1 MRTEQC
7 NRVQVERYYLG
18 EALAGE
24 KAAIRKHMDGCEEC
38 RGHMATL
45 ENDKRAYLIEHPF
58 REFAARRLDARR
70 LDGHRLDGK
79 HASEGKAE
87 SRRWFS
93 PRWLPAFAGLAAC
106 LALVP
111 VVMRY
116 NGTAAGDTA
125 ALAGDDVIRTKGGT
139 LLEYY
144 VKRGETVTPG
154 SAADAY
160 RLGDELQFVYA
171 ADKHPFVTLASMDAR
186 GKVSLYKADGA
197 EALSLAAIP
206 GGEHPLPFA
215 VTLDDS
221 PGAEFFVMIYSPGPM
236 AGEAVESWLKEAFT
250 RASGNLEGM
259 ASLLAPPPGPGPGE
273 SGAAGSAGTPGDYRV
288 GSEIKTLLIR
298 KTRV

>member
-18 EALAGE
+18 EAVAGE

-45 ENDKRAYLIEHPF
+45 ENDKRVYLIEHPF
-58 REFAARRLDARR
+58 REFAARRLDGRR
-70 LDGHRLDGK
+70 LDGK
-79 HASEGKAE
+79 VAPEGKAE
-87 SRRWFS
+87 SRRSFA

-111 VVMRY
+111 VIMRY
-116 NGTAAGDTA
+116 NDTASGDTA
-125 ALAGDDVIRTKGGT
+125 AVAGEDGIRTKGGT

-144 VKRGETVTPG
+144 VKRGESVAPG

-160 RLGDELQFVYA
+160 RPGDELQFVYA

-197 EALSLAAIP
+197 QALSLAAIP
-206 GGEHPLPFA
+206 GGKQSLPFA

-221 PGAEFFVMIYSPGPM
+221 PGAEFFVMIYSPAPL

-259 ASLLAPPPGPGPGE
+259 ASLLAPPPGPGD
-273 SGAAGSAGTPGDYRV
+273 SGAAGRAGAPGDYRG

-298 KTRV
+298 KTQV